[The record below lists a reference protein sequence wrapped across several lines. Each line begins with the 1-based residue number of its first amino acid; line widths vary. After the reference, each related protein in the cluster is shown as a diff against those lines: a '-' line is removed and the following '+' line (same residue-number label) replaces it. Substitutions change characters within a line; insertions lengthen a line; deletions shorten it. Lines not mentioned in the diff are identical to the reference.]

1 MLAAMTLSGQPLAP
15 EVLALSRA
23 KTLVRQTVAALA
35 NCACLESLA
44 RGKTDKKGKAAE
56 NSHDTL
62 QIEVTTIGDREMFS
76 WPGRPNQGDTFV
88 EDPAALVGYGL
99 ASSGQFTSMLK
110 TIFLD
115 GFAATP
121 FHGAATFRSRPAL
134 EFDFSVS
141 PVFTHSHLTTHGVS
155 VTVGAKGSFW
165 IDPQTSELLALS
177 TEATEIPPDF
187 GIRSAFTQ
195 VIYAPMYLKDDRVV
209 LPQTASTVVEDSDGS
224 VSVNQLEFSH
234 CRALFS
240 SESSIAYAGQRAP
253 VTHESSPSEPMQQPI
268 PGRLPLPLRLGTPL
282 SAHSAIGER
291 FSATVD
297 ADIRSHGKTI
307 VKKGAAVNGRVRW
320 IETTVC
326 PQACLIVGVELLTVV
341 DAEGASRPV
350 YATLR
355 QVEPESKVKI
365 DITRVDQTTEA
376 LPFGARR
383 LASSSQTIRIPEI
396 PGVGAFFALT
406 PDLTT
411 PPEMLMVWMTES
423 PRK

>member
-1 MLAAMTLSGQPLAP
+1 
-15 EVLALSRA
+15 
-23 KTLVRQTVAALA
+23 
-35 NCACLESLA
+35 
-44 RGKTDKKGKAAE
+44 
-56 NSHDTL
+56 
-62 QIEVTTIGDREMFS
+62 
-76 WPGRPNQGDTFV
+76 
-88 EDPAALVGYGL
+88 
-99 ASSGQFTSMLK
+99 LK
-110 TIFLD
+110 CIFLD

-155 VTVGAKGSFW
+155 VTVGSKGSFW
-165 IDPQTSELLALS
+165 IDPQTSELLALA

-209 LPQTASTVVEDSDGS
+209 LPQTASTVVEDADGS

-240 SESSIAYAGQRAP
+240 SESSIAYGEKRAP
-253 VTHESSPSEPMQQPI
+253 ASPESPLPQPMQQPI
-268 PGRLPLPLRLGTPL
+268 AGRLSLSLRLGTPL

-297 ADIRSHGKTI
+297 ADIRSRGKMI
-307 VKKGAAVNGRVRW
+307 IQKGAAVNGRVRW

-326 PQACLIVGVELLTVV
+326 PQTCLVVGIELLTVV
-341 DAEGASRPV
+341 DAEGASHPV
-350 YATLR
+350 YASLR
-355 QVEPESKVKI
+355 QVEPAARVKI
-365 DITRVDQTTEA
+365 DITRVDQTQEA
-376 LPFGARR
+376 LPFGAHR
-383 LASSSQTIRIPEI
+383 LGTSYQTIHIPEI
-396 PGVGAFFALT
+396 PGVGAFFVLT
-406 PDLTT
+406 PDLAT
-411 PPEMLMVWMTES
+411 PPEMRMVWMTES